1 MRLRMFVV
9 AVVLAVGLTVV
20 LARPASAECLIEW
33 MGECL
38 LWNPVP

>member
-1 MRLRMFVV
+1 MRMRMFVV
-9 AVVLAVGLTVV
+9 AVMLAVALSLV

>member
-1 MRLRMFVV
+1 MFVV
-9 AVVLAVGLTVV
+9 AVVLAVGLSLV
-20 LARPASAECLIEW
+20 LARPAAAECLIEW